1 MEGIFIGRQPIL
13 DRIGN
18 LYAYELLHRR
28 GQENRATG
36 DDGDR
41 MSSDMLLSA
50 ALQVGVRKLN
60 AACPVFIN
68 VTRNVLMNGGL
79 DSLPYERL
87 GLEVLETVSVDD
99 ELLAR
104 LRRLRA
110 RGFKIAL
117 DDFVYSPERAGLIEH
132 ADIVK
137 LD

>member
-28 GQENRATG
+28 GMNDRTV
-36 DDGDR
+36 DVDGDR
-41 MSSDMLLSA
+41 MSSDMLLNA
-50 ALQVGVRKLN
+50 ALQAGIRKLN
-60 AACPVFIN
+60 AACPVFVN
-68 VTRNVLMNGGL
+68 VTRNVLLNGGL
-79 DSLPYERL
+79 DSLPSDRL

-110 RGFKIAL
+110 RGFRIAL
-117 DDFVYSPERAGLIEH
+117 DDFVCSSE
-132 ADIVK
+132 
-137 LD
+137 